1 MTLFEHT
8 EVEDWQRKKEH
19 IDILSKSMPSM
30 TYHFALRYT
39 DDKTP
44 VWTGYRHGENI

>member
-44 VWTGYRHGENI
+44 V

>member
-8 EVEDWQRKKEH
+8 EVEDWQRKREH

-30 TYHFALRYT
+30 TYHFALRCT
-39 DDKTP
+39 D
-44 VWTGYRHGENI
+44 VRTGYRHGENI